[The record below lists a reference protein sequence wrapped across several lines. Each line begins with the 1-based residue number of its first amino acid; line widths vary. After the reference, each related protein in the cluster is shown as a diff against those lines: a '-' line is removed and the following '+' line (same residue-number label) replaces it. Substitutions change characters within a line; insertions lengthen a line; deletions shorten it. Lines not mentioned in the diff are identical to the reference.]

1 MDTKKV
7 KLAQFLWTGLKGTK
21 LTPEEIDFLT
31 NTPVGGVI
39 LFTRN
44 YESPEQVYKLNK
56 HIQDISISN
65 GLKVPAVIGVDM
77 EGGRVARF
85 KDPFTI
91 WPPMNKLGEKQS
103 PTLAYDFGVAMG
115 TELRAVGVNF
125 DFSPCTDTI
134 LNDENDVIGDR
145 AFSNDPEE
153 VGKVASGVIRGFKK
167 VDMLSCIK
175 HFPGHGYTKADSHDE
190 LPIDDR
196 KLEDIIDIDAFRRAL
211 RSKPEFL
218 MPGHLMFPNVDP
230 DYPVTLSEKWIK
242 DILIDDMGTRAFIMT
257 DDLEMG
263 ALQKYEL
270 DYLVERT
277 YNIGFDQ
284 LLFCHG
290 HEKAKEAL
298 EILNE
303 KVELDIERFD
313 RIMDFKESTNLLGP
327 ESFDSSK
334 IGAQD
339 HKDLAKKIAE

>member
-1 MDTKKV
+1 MDQKKI
-7 KLAQFLWTGLKGTK
+7 KLAQFLWTGLSGTK
-21 LTPEEIDFLT
+21 LTKEEEDFLT

-44 YESPEQVYKLNK
+44 YENPEQVYNLNK
-56 HIQDISISN
+56 HIQDICTSN
-65 GLKVPAVIGVDM
+65 GLKLPAVIGVDM
-77 EGGRVARF
+77 EGGRVQRF
-85 KDPFTI
+85 KEPFTI
-91 WPPMNKLGEKQS
+91 WPPMVKLGEKQS
-103 PTLAYDFGVAMG
+103 PTLAFDFGAAMG
-115 TELRAVGVNF
+115 AELRAVGVNF
-125 DFSPCTDTI
+125 DFSPCTDTM
-134 LNDENDVIGDR
+134 LNEENNVIGDR
-145 AFSNDPEE
+145 AFSTKTDE
-153 VGKVASGVIRGFKK
+153 VGKTASGIIRGFKK

-196 KLEDIIDIDAFRRAL
+196 KFEDIIDIDAFRKAL

-230 DYPVTLSEKWIK
+230 EYPVTISEKWIK
-242 DILIDDMGTRAFIMT
+242 EILIEDMGVRSFIMT

-263 ALQKYEL
+263 ALQKYDL

-303 KVELDIERFD
+303 KVELDNNRYD
-313 RIMDFKESTNLLGP
+313 RIIDFKNNTNLLGP
-327 ESFDSSK
+327 GKFDASI
-334 IGAQD
+334 IGCTD
-339 HKDLAKKIAE
+339 HIELARKIAE